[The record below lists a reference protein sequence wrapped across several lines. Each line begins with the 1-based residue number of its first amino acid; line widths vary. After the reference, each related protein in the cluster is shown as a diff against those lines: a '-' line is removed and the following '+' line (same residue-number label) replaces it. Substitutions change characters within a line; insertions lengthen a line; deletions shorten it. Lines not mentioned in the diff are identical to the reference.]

1 MGGGEE
7 EGVADESEG
16 CVDAGG
22 SGEDFGEALNAR
34 VSFGGE
40 EVTKEVGGG
49 EGIFC

>member
-1 MGGGEE
+1 LGGSEE
-7 EGVADESEG
+7 EGVADEGEG

-22 SGEDFGEALNAR
+22 SGEDFGEALDAG

-40 EVTKEVGGG
+40 EVAKEVGGG